1 MKVPKNLRCMMVD
14 DDRDVLAVM
23 SEVIPVLGGAEVVC
37 FSNPIEAIQ
46 ALRDN
51 PRAFDLVI
59 SDFDMPEL
67 DGVEMCHVMRE
78 LAPELRTILAT
89 GNSGITKEDAGAQ
102 GFDALL
108 HKPYPI
114 SALQM
119 TMNKVRNQTG
129 ISTPAWLLQ
138 AA

>member
-1 MKVPKNLRCMMVD
+1 MKVQKNLRCMLVD
-14 DDRDVLAVM
+14 DDREVLAVM
-23 SEVIPVLGGAEVVC
+23 SEVIPMLGGSDVVC
-37 FSNPIEAIQ
+37 FSNPMEAIH

-51 PRAFDLVI
+51 PFAFDLVI

-67 DGVEMCHVMRE
+67 DGVEMCHVLRG
-78 LAPELRTILAT
+78 LAPNLRTILAT
-89 GNSGITKEDAGAQ
+89 GNSGFTEADAGGQ

-114 SALQM
+114 SALQAAL
-119 TMNKVRNQTG
+119 NKMRNHTG
-129 ISTPAWLLQ
+129 ISTPASMLQ